1 MPKGTEAKENL
12 LKKILESLPSEDY
25 IGCFDKKHYFWSK
38 EEGQN
43 VQVCITMT
51 CPKTPVEVNGD
62 TPYNN
67 SLDFEEV
74 KSEQTEEEKKN
85 IKDLIERLGL

>member
-12 LKKILESLPSEDY
+12 LKKILESLSEDY

-38 EEGQN
+38 EEGQK

-51 CPKTPVEVNGD
+51 CPKTPVGVND
-62 TPYNN
+62 NTSNNN
-67 SLDFEEV
+67 SLNFEEI
-74 KSEQTEEEKKN
+74 KPERSEEEKKN
-85 IKDLIERLGL
+85 IENLIERLGL